1 MNTAVAQ
8 ARSGLHFEKLL
19 LDVLNELKERDAR
32 VVHESEHGTWIEIDG
47 DGFPVMISQ
56 LQESVDLGT
65 QLVVCRAPAYDDVK
79 INASLYRWVATEGQS
94 TSVVKTLLVPTVA
107 EIRSGITHI
116 AADETRRKFG
126 MIDHVWSVPTRNLT
140 AELLATGI
148 LMIALSAAS
157 TRRFLDGSGGGTPAF
172 ERLIAGGAVIAG
184 GAGEWPSTDDLLA
197 MGAEFLDQ

>member
-8 ARSGLHFEKLL
+8 ARNGLHFEKLL
-19 LDVLNELKERDAR
+19 LDVLNELKDRDAR

-47 DGFPVMISQ
+47 DGFPVMITQ

-65 QLVVCRAPAYDDVK
+65 ELVICRAPAYDDVK
-79 INASLYRWVATEGQS
+79 ITAALYRWVATEGQR
-94 TSVVKTLLVPTVA
+94 TSVVKTFLVPTVA

-116 AADETRRKFG
+116 TADETRRKFG
-126 MIDHVWSVPTRNLT
+126 LVDHMWSVPTKNLT

-148 LMIALSAAS
+148 LMVALSAA
-157 TRRFLDGSGGGTPAF
+157 TARRFLDGSGGGTPAF
-172 ERLIAGGAVIAG
+172 ERLIADGS
-184 GAGEWPSTDDLLA
+184 GEWPSTDDLLA

>member
-1 MNTAVAQ
+1 MNSAVEA
-8 ARSGLHFEKLL
+8 ARSGLHFEKLI

-47 DGFPVMISQ
+47 DGFPVMIAQ
-56 LQESVDLGT
+56 NQESVDLGT
-65 QLVVCRAPAYDDVK
+65 ALVVCRAPAYDDVK
-79 INASLYRWVATEGQS
+79 ISAALYRWVATEGQRI
-94 TSVVKTLLVPTVA
+94 SVVKTLLVPTVA

-126 MIDHVWSVPTRNLT
+126 LVDHVWSVPTRNLT

-148 LMIALSAAS
+148 LMIALAAAS
-157 TRRFLDGSGGGTPAF
+157 TRRFLDGSGGGAPAF
-172 ERLIAGGAVIAG
+172 ERLIADGS
-184 GAGEWPSTDDLLA
+184 GEWPSTDDLLA

>member
-8 ARSGLHFEKLL
+8 ARNGLHFEKLL
-19 LDVLNELKERDAR
+19 LDVLNELKDRDAR

-47 DGFPVMISQ
+47 DGFPVMITQ

-65 QLVVCRAPAYDDVK
+65 ELVICRAPAYDDVK
-79 INASLYRWVATEGQS
+79 ITAALYRWVATEGQR
-94 TSVVKTLLVPTVA
+94 TSVVKTFLVPTVA

-116 AADETRRKFG
+116 TADETRRKFG
-126 MIDHVWSVPTRNLT
+126 LVDHMWSVPTKNLT

-148 LMIALSAAS
+148 LMVALSAA
-157 TRRFLDGSGGGTPAF
+157 TARRFLDGSGGGTPAF
-172 ERLIAGGAVIAG
+172 ERLIADGSS
-184 GAGEWPSTDDLLA
+184 EWPSTDDLLA

>member
-1 MNTAVAQ
+1 
-8 ARSGLHFEKLL
+8 
-19 LDVLNELKERDAR
+19 
-32 VVHESEHGTWIEIDG
+32 
-47 DGFPVMISQ
+47 MITQ

-65 QLVVCRAPAYDDVK
+65 ELVVCRAPAYDDVK
-79 INASLYRWVATEGQS
+79 ITAALYRWVATEGQR

-126 MIDHVWSVPTRNLT
+126 LVDHMWSVPTKNLT

-148 LMIALSAAS
+148 LMVALSAA
-157 TRRFLDGSGGGTPAF
+157 TARRFLDGSGGGTPAF
-172 ERLIAGGAVIAG
+172 ERLIADGS
-184 GAGEWPSTDDLLA
+184 GEWPSTDDLLA

>member
-94 TSVVKTLLVPTVA
+94 NSVVKTLLVPTVA

-157 TRRFLDGSGGGTPAF
+157 TRRFLDGNGGGTPAF
-172 ERLIAGGAVIAG
+172 ERLIAG

>member
-1 MNTAVAQ
+1 MNSDVAK

-47 DGFPVMISQ
+47 DGFPVMIAQ
-56 LQESVDLGT
+56 LQDTVDLGT
-65 QLVVCRAPAYDDVK
+65 DLVVCRAPAYDDVK
-79 INASLYRWVATEGQS
+79 INAALYRWVATEGQR
-94 TSVVKTLLVPTVA
+94 TSVVKTFLVPTVA
-107 EIRSGITHI
+107 DIRSGITHI
-116 AADETRRKFG
+116 TPDETRRKFG
-126 MIDHVWSVPTRNLT
+126 LVDHVWSVPTRNLT

-172 ERLIAGGAVIAG
+172 ERLIAGGA
-184 GAGEWPSTDDLLA
+184 GEWPSTDDLLA

>member
-32 VVHESEHGTWIEIDG
+32 VVHESEHGTWLEIDG

-94 TSVVKTLLVPTVA
+94 TLVPTVA

-157 TRRFLDGSGGGTPAF
+157 TRRFLDGNGGGTPAF
-172 ERLIAGGAVIAG
+172 ERLIAG